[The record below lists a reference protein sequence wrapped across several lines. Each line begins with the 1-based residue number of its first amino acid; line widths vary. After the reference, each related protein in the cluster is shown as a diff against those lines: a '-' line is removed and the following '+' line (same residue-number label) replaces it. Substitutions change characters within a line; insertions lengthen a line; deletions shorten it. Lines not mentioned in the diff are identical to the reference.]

1 LALAEL
7 GSDGNLTDVGL
18 VGNKIRDYIS
28 NPKYKKVKR
37 IVLMEEDIEEEDW
50 MQFVAAHEDT
60 LESLKFDFDDFI
72 QSDTDN
78 VEVLT
83 QFKQLKELK
92 VHDFED
98 FQILPNLPSLT
109 KLTVKPISTFFIYAD
124 HSSMP
129 INLMEATISELKY
142 MDYHLPQNSMPNMKT
157 IKISSDHVWQEPY
170 DEEDDV
176 DESERDYYSFRERL
190 FIDLPRACPNLK
202 SYQIYSNEQNLS
214 VGTFL
219 KIVKSGRNL
228 EELKFILRTDEISI
242 DMIVPQIIQK
252 MRNLKF
258 LDLEGWTLSAKSSH
272 QLLRK
277 SANLTAVRC
286 NGRFFHKSGDR
297 VFERNLLDDG
307 EVNDVDGREV
317 NDETRSFFELRL

>member
-1 LALAEL
+1 
-7 GSDGNLTDVGL
+7 
-18 VGNKIRDYIS
+18 
-28 NPKYKKVKR
+28 
-37 IVLMEEDIEEEDW
+37 MEEDIEEEDW

-252 MRNLKF
+252 MKKLKF
-258 LDLEGWTLSAKSSH
+258 LDLEGWTISAKSSH

-297 VFERNLLDDG
+297 VFERNLF
-307 EVNDVDGREV
+307 NDREV
-317 NDETRSFFELRL
+317 NDETRSFFEQRL